1 MRAFN
6 RVVGEFVELPDHPSK
21 IISLAPSITDILF
34 RLGVQDRVV
43 GLSGFCHRPPETKK
57 YPKVGSY
64 LYVNYKRL
72 DSLEPDLIL
81 TTGGV
86 ETKIA
91 KELFEKGYPV
101 FSLPLPTDPWEIL
114 SGVHL
119 LGVVLGVQERARE
132 LVSEIEEKFLSL
144 KNSFRG
150 IKTYV
155 EIDLGEPISVGGPSY
170 ISAGLNWMGLVN
182 IFSHREEAY
191 FTPEDEE
198 IVALEPEVVLYDPK
212 PHKKP
217 SYEEVDEKL
226 RQRGI
231 LKESTKLIV
240 TQGDWL
246 AHYGPS
252 FLDVILPDIRNRVRD
267 LLRNK

>member
-6 RVVGEFVELPDHPSK
+6 RVVGEFLELPDHPSR
-21 IISLAPSITDILF
+21 IVSLAPSITDILF
-34 RLGVQDRVV
+34 RLEVQDRVV
-43 GLSGFCHRPPETKK
+43 GLSGFCHRPPETKN

-72 DSLEPDLIL
+72 NSLEPDLVL

-91 KELFEKGYPV
+91 RELFERGYPV

-119 LGVVLGVQERARE
+119 LGVILGVQDRARE
-132 LVSEIEEKFLSL
+132 LVYEIEKKFLSL
-144 KNSFRG
+144 KDSFEG

-170 ISAGLNWMGLVN
+170 ISAGLNWMGLSN

-191 FTPEDEE
+191 FTPEDGE
-198 IVALEPEVVLYDPK
+198 IIALDPELILYDPK
-212 PHKKP
+212 PHKVP
-217 SYEEVDEKL
+217 SYEDVAERL
-226 RQRGI
+226 RKRGI
-231 LKESTKLIV
+231 LKESMKLIV

-252 FLDVILPDIRNRVRD
+252 FLDVILPDIRDRVSS
-267 LLRNK
+267 LLGNE

>member
-1 MRAFN
+1 MKAFN
-6 RVVGEFVELPDHPSK
+6 RVVGEFVELPDHSQR
-21 IISLAPSITDILF
+21 IVSLAPSITDALF

-43 GLSGFCHRPPETKK
+43 GLSGFCHRPPETKN

-72 DSLEPDLIL
+72 DSLNPDLII

-101 FSLPLPTDPWEIL
+101 FSLQLPADPWEIL

-119 LGVVLGVQERARE
+119 LGVILGVQDRARE
-132 LVSEIEEKFLSL
+132 LIFEIENKFISL
-144 KNSFRG
+144 RNRFPQ

-155 EIDLGEPISVGGPSY
+155 EIDLGDAISVGGPSY
-170 ISAGLNWMGLVN
+170 ISAGLNWMGLQN
-182 IFSHREEAY
+182 IYSDRDEAY
-191 FTPEDEE
+191 FVPDDSETIKRQPR
-198 IVALEPEVVLYDPK
+198 IVLYDPK
-212 PHKKP
+212 PHKVP
-217 SYEEVDEKL
+217 SFEEVRNKL
-226 RQRGI
+226 IKRGI
-231 LKESTKLIV
+231 LKEWVGLIV

-252 FLDVILPDIRNRVRD
+252 FLDVILPDIAEKVRAALD
-267 LLRNK
+267 